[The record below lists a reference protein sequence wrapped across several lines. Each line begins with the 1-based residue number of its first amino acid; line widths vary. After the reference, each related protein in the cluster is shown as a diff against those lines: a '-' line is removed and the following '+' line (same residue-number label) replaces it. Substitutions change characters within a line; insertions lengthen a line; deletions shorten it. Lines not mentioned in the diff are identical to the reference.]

1 MIIVI
6 TLIYIGCVTLAF
18 RVIKIP
24 VRPGT
29 VATAVVVGVVLLGGI
44 VINWQM
50 AAPLTDQMFLNR
62 GVVQIVPDVREFI
75 TKVHVKPDQRVK
87 KGDVLFEI
95 DPRSSQYA
103 VDQSTAE
110 LKAARQTVSQL
121 EAGVH
126 AAEAGVKVSAAQ
138 TASAKAELGAAHEL
152 AKVTPG
158 AIAKVRVEQQEQMYA
173 AAQADEKRTQAAKKE
188 AEFALTAARNSV
200 EVVAAELKSA
210 TFYLGQCKW
219 RAPAD
224 GQVINLQVREGT
236 IAARW
241 RFQAIGTFMEDD
253 TVIAA
258 IYPQNLL
265 KNVKPGNT
273 VEIAFKSTPG
283 QVVSGKVDAI
293 VKYTG
298 EGQLAPSG
306 NLPEASSIGAKGYLA
321 VRIRLDDDKIA
332 QKLPLGAAGTVAI
345 YTDVGKPFQII
356 TTITIRIKGW
366 MNFLPR

>member
-1 MIIVI
+1 MITVI
-6 TLIYIGCVTLAF
+6 AIIYIACVTLAF

-29 VATAVVVGVVLLGGI
+29 VATAVVAGVVLLGGI
-44 VINWQM
+44 IINWQM
-50 AAPLTDQMFLNR
+50 SAPLTDQMFLNR
-62 GVVQIVPDVREFI
+62 GIVQIVPDVREFI

-121 EAGVH
+121 EAGVQ
-126 AAEAGVKVSAAQ
+126 AAEAGVKVSMAQ
-138 TASAKAELGAAHEL
+138 TASAKAELEAAHKL

-158 AIAKVRVEQQEQMYA
+158 AIAKVRVEQQKQMYA
-173 AAQADEKRTQAAKKE
+173 AAEAEGKRVQAAKKA
-188 AEFALTAARNSV
+188 AEFALTAAKNSV
-200 EVVAAELKSA
+200 DVVAAELKSA
-210 TFYLGQCKW
+210 AFYLDQCKW

-224 GQVINLQVREGT
+224 GQIINLQVREGS
-236 IAARW
+236 IATRW
-241 RFQAIGTFMEDD
+241 RFQSIGTFMEDR

-265 KNVKPGNT
+265 KNVKPGDA

-283 QVVSGKVDAI
+283 QVVSGRVDAI
-293 VKYTG
+293 VNYTG
-298 EGQLAPSG
+298 EGQVAPSG
-306 NLPEASSIGAKGYLA
+306 NLLIAANIGSKGYLA
-321 VRIRLDDDKIA
+321 VRIRLDDDKVA
-332 QKLPLGAAGTVAI
+332 QRLPLGAAGTVAI
-345 YTDVGKPFQII
+345 YTGVGKPFQII
-356 TTITIRIKGW
+356 TKITIRIKGW
-366 MNFLPR
+366 MNFLPS